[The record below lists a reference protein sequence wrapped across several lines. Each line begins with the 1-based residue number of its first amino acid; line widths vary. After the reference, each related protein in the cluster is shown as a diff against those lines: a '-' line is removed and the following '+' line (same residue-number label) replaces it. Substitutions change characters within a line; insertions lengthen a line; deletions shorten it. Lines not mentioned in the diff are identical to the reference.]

1 MLHFTLDVFDIE
13 PEVEEKIKGLV
24 EKNNKEYKE
33 RNHKWNFDENLGFFN
48 INCHTSSSYYL
59 TELKNILFNEVQED
73 QYTLDVDFGEEVLGT
88 AYIIEGKVMD
98 NMEKPE
104 EEKFNLVHKLI
115 YTEKPDSCILFCNT
129 REKVKAL
136 FEKISIYLVKSSAHD
151 IIFRIGV
158 RL

>member
-33 RNHKWNFDENLGFFN
+33 RNHKWNFEENLGFFN

-104 EEKFNLVHKLI
+104 EEKFN
-115 YTEKPDSCILFCNT
+115 
-129 REKVKAL
+129 R
-136 FEKISIYLVKSSAHD
+136 FELSVYLNDCTMSQAADVIRVLSENGYVAEAYLTKKD
-151 IIFRIGV
+151 Q
-158 RL
+158 